1 MVKRIHLTLE
11 DGDYEDLERWATWQN
26 RPVANLATFL
36 VLEALRDA
44 RTQGQIPQEDN
55 SSNKELA
62 TQFLQTLLGGGHPSP
77 AQIAKLAHELNVSEE
92 QVIELCKRQSGNGS
106 DSLCH
111 T

>member
-1 MVKRIHLTLE
+1 MVKRIHLTLD

-44 RTQGQIPQEDN
+44 RIQGKIPKDDKT
-55 SSNKELA
+55 SSEELV
-62 TQFLQTLLGGGHPSP
+62 TEFLQTLLEGEHPSP
-77 AQIAKLAHELNVSEE
+77 AQIAKLAHQLDVSEE
-92 QVIELCKRQSGNGS
+92 QVVELCKRQSSNGS